1 MNLDNLLLLAV
12 ILSPGWGLLL
22 YYWLE
27 KRALIRMA
35 KTYGIE
41 YVPGEDLTRLCA
53 RVVAKRD
60 EVIK

>member
-1 MNLDNLLLLAV
+1 MNLDNLLLLLV

-22 YYWLE
+22 YYWLK

-53 RVVAKRD
+53 WVVAKRD